1 MPSRPFDAVVL
12 IAFGGPQGP
21 DDVRPFL
28 ANVLRGRRVSPQRI
42 EEVARHYDLFGGVS
56 PLTELTRRQAAGLRK
71 RIADDGLRLPVYTGM
86 RNWRPFLAD
95 TLAEMSSA
103 GVRRAIGFIMAPHRS
118 YSSCGQYR
126 QNVADAT
133 ERIVSQAQ
141 GEHPIEVTYVGDWH
155 AHPLFIEANAQRI
168 REAITRLPANLPR
181 RRLVFT
187 AHSLPEAM
195 PGADVY
201 CRQLGES
208 AWLAA
213 AAAGVADWA
222 VAFQSRS
229 GRPEDA
235 WLSPDICDY
244 LHAHRAEVDAVVL
257 SPIGFVSDHIEVL
270 YDLDREAMGVC
281 QTLSLPAERAATVND
296 DPIFVEMM
304 ANVIRETVDRYAGGR
319 PVPIAASNSAA
330 SGAS

>member
-21 DDVRPFL
+21 DDVRAFL

-42 EEVARHYDLFGGVS
+42 EDVAHHYDLFGGVS
-56 PLTELTRRQAAGLRK
+56 PLTALTRRQAAGLQD

-95 TLAEMSSA
+95 TLAEMSAA
-103 GVRRAIGFIMAPHRS
+103 GVRRAIGFIMAPHRC

-126 QNVADAT
+126 QNVVHAT
-133 ERIVSQAQ
+133 ERIVAQ
-141 GEHPIEVTYVGDWH
+141 GKLPIEVTYVGDWY
-155 AHPLFIEANAQRI
+155 AHPLFVEANAQRI
-168 REAITRLPANLPR
+168 REAITRLPEGLPR

-201 CRQLGES
+201 RRQLGES
-208 AWLAA
+208 ARLAA

-229 GRPEDA
+229 GRPEDT
-235 WLSPDICDY
+235 WLGPDIGDY
-244 LHAHRAEVDAVVL
+244 LRAHRAEVDAVVL
-257 SPIGFVSDHIEVL
+257 SPIGFVADHIEVL

-281 QTLSLPAERAATVND
+281 QTLGLPAARAATVND
-296 DPIFVEMM
+296 DPIFLEMM
-304 ANVIRETVDRYAGGR
+304 ADVIRATVGRYASGR
-319 PVPIAASNSAA
+319 PVPIVASSAA
-330 SGAS
+330 GSG